1 MQERSRA
8 AEVIDLTGDSPEPSP
23 ASGSRTIAEGSN
35 GERALPTLPDSSGS
49 SANASTA
56 SLSRAGAISPSAQ
69 RRPATPPSPPPPIR
83 RRTSTNNFGT
93 APRPNIM
100 QAPRPSA
107 SRRPSELVLPRW
119 QPDAEVT
126 ICPICRTQFSFLL
139 RKHHCR
145 SVFSPRTK
153 TSILLS
159 LSRKC
164 GRVVCARCSPHRIT
178 IPYQY
183 IVQPPGTPRP
193 GAQRYPAS
201 LISGEGGH
209 ADFSSLGGGEKVRLC
224 NPCVPDPNTN
234 PPDSQGSPSSVRG
247 HGRSQSSVGPMGG
260 YGSNTAGPSQPGPHF
275 DAYVRNRS
283 ATMVSLTLRTTYI
296 ILRILIFEIGAEQ
309 LAPSSGRSVLSIHA
323 K

>member
-1 MQERSRA
+1 MSK
-8 AEVIDLTGDSPEPSP
+8 
-23 ASGSRTIAEGSN
+23 
-35 GERALPTLPDSSGS
+35 
-49 SANASTA
+49 
-56 SLSRAGAISPSAQ
+56 
-69 RRPATPPSPPPPIR
+69 IR
-83 RRTSTNNFGT
+83 RRHI
-93 APRPNIM
+93 PL
-100 QAPRPSA
+100 
-107 SRRPSELVLPRW
+107 LVL
-119 QPDAEVT
+119 T
-126 ICPICRTQFSFLL
+126 
-139 RKHHCR
+139 
-145 SVFSPRTK
+145 
-153 TSILLS
+153 

-234 PPDSQGSPSSVRG
+234 PPDSQGSPPSVRG
-247 HGRSQSSVGPMGG
+247 HGRSQSNVGSGG
-260 YGSNTAGPSQPGPHF
+260 AYGSNATGPSQPGPHF

-283 ATMVSLTLRTTYI
+283 ATMVSLAPFVVDTVPNSPIFGIAPECLPPDSGWSV
-296 ILRILIFEIGAEQ
+296 LRI
-309 LAPSSGRSVLSIHA
+309 PTHS